1 MIGSERPSPELLLMR
16 EASPAVLGGEN
27 SGDALEASY
36 ALNYRDWGIP
46 AALSRGIPGYA
57 MRAFLGSF
65 RFFPALLPES
75 PSRTGGVAH
84 LLLGT
89 VGQPL
94 ASAL

>member
-1 MIGSERPSPELLLMR
+1 MR
-16 EASPAVLGGEN
+16 EASPAVLGGVN

-57 MRAFLGSF
+57 LSAFPGSF
-65 RFFPALLPES
+65 RFCPELLPAC

-84 LLLGT
+84 
-89 VGQPL
+89 
-94 ASAL
+94 